1 MKVKLPN
8 HQNCT
13 IGLIGLGYVGLPLA
27 INFSKKQICLR
38 TGESLYRKVI
48 AFDINKKRINELKE
62 KIDRTGEVSKSE
74 FDSNKD
80 ILFTNDKNYLQKC
93 DVFIITVPTPVDK
106 SNNPDF
112 KALISASSLVGSIIK
127 ERLKNRDSDESYTA
141 PIIIYESTVYP
152 GATEDICVKELEQ
165 ESGMKYNSENIFE
178 TFFCG
183 YSPERINPGDKNH
196 TLLNITKVTS
206 GSTDFAT
213 AWIDQLYGSIIKAG
227 THIATSIKVAEAAK
241 VIENT
246 QRDINIALINELAH
260 IFREMNID
268 TNEVLDAAC
277 TKWNFLP
284 FKPGLVGGHCIGV
297 DPYYLTY
304 KAELLGLNPQML
316 LAGRRINDSM
326 ASWVA
331 EQIMIEIIKNKL
343 DIYNFNLLILGF
355 TFKANCPDTRNT
367 KVLDLIKSFKDF
379 GLNVHVYDPVA
390 NKEEVFENYNIEIIS
405 DAKDLNKYHALICS
419 VGHKEFK
426 KISNLGWINLLE
438 EKGIICDLA
447 NIVPKEITTFR
458 L

>member
-1 MKVKLPN
+1 MKLPN
-8 HQNCT
+8 HRNCT
-13 IGLIGLGYVGLPLA
+13 IGIIGLGYVGLPLA
-27 INFSKKQICLR
+27 INFSKKQVCLR
-38 TGESLYRKVI
+38 TGENLNRKII
-48 AFDINKKRINELKE
+48 AFDINEKRINELNE

-74 FDSNKD
+74 FDYDND
-80 ILFTNDKNYLQKC
+80 IFFTNKKDYLQKC
-93 DVFIITVPTPVDK
+93 DVFIITVPTPVDSSK
-106 SNNPDF
+106 KPDM

-127 ERLKNRDSDESYTA
+127 QRLKNRDSDESYIA
-141 PIIIYESTVYP
+141 PIVIYESTVYP
-152 GATEDICVKELEQ
+152 GATEEICVKELENV
-165 ESGMKYNSENIFE
+165 SGMKYNSDNKLEA
-178 TFFCG
+178 FFCG

-213 AWIDQLYGSIIKAG
+213 DWIDQLYGSIINAG
-227 THIATSIKVAEAAK
+227 THIANSIKVAEAAK

-326 ASWVA
+326 ACWVA
-331 EQIMIEIIKNKL
+331 EQIMLKIIKNKL

-379 GLNVHVYDPVA
+379 GLNVYVYDPVA
-390 NKEEVFENYNIEIIS
+390 NKEEVFENYSIEIIS
-405 DAKDLNKYHALICS
+405 DAKYLKKYHSLVCS
-419 VGHKEFK
+419 VGHNEFK
-426 KISNLGWINLLE
+426 EITNQGWKNLLE
-438 EKGIICDLA
+438 KNGIICDLA
-447 NIVPKEITTFR
+447 NIVPKELASFR